1 MNSRS
6 PESLLPLRSLI
17 FDFLLLLNDGER
29 HGYGLMQEQNDRGGK
44 QVLGPGTLYRTLK
57 EMQRLGLID
66 PVPAGE
72 VVADEGAGGPD
83 RRYYRI
89 TSYGRQVAAAEANRM
104 ASLVGQA
111 RAGKLLG

>member
-1 MNSRS
+1 MSSRS
-6 PESLLPLRSLI
+6 PESLLPLRPLV
-17 FDFLLLLNDGER
+17 FDFLLLLNHGEW
-29 HGYGLMQEQNDRGGK
+29 HGYGLMQKQNDRGGK

-57 EMQRLGLID
+57 EMQRHGLIE
-66 PVPAGE
+66 PVPDDE
-72 VVADEGAGGPD
+72 VVAEEGTGGPD

-89 TSYGRQVAAAEANRM
+89 TPFGRQVAAAEANRM